1 MNDVIA
7 AALELQTVCQNQGWQ
22 FCFIGGI
29 AVQRWSEPR
38 FTDDADLTLLTGFG
52 SEEAFIAPLLQAF
65 SPRRPDAADFAL
77 RNRVLLV
84 KNSLGVGLDIAL
96 GAFPFEIH
104 AIARSSSFV
113 FPTGQSLV
121 TCSAEDL
128 LVHKCFANRE
138 KDWLDVDGILARQL
152 GKLDLKLVWKELKP
166 LAELKEQP
174 EIVSRLEE
182 KIIHFNRPFTRIK
195 RTKRGVSAVAESE
208 IKQAKKKH
216 GPDK

>member
-7 AALELQTVCQNQGWQ
+7 AALELQTVCQEHKWR

-52 SEEAFIAPLLQAF
+52 MEEAFIRPLLQRF
-65 SPRRPDAADFAL
+65 VPRRPDAGEFAL
-77 RNRVLLV
+77 RNRVLLL

-96 GAFPFEIH
+96 GAFPFETH
-104 AIARSSSFV
+104 TVERASPFV
-113 FPTGQSLV
+113 FPTGQALV

-138 KDWLDVDGILARQL
+138 KDWLDVDGILARQWK
-152 GKLDLKLVWKELKP
+152 KLDIKLVRKELQP
-166 LAELKEQP
+166 LTELKEEP
-174 EIVSRLEE
+174 EIMARLEQ
-182 KIIHFNRPFTRIK
+182 KITHYNRPFTRIK
-195 RTKRGVSAVAESE
+195 RTRRRK
-208 IKQAKKKH
+208 
-216 GPDK
+216 